1 MYEQFLVFTY
11 ILGAVILEQVSMRQ
25 TKRIYYL
32 QIEVTVALRNLWFR
46 LLRMLRYGLWS
57 SQCKLITGFSS
68 EQCIMYNNLISYCFF
83 II

>member
-11 ILGAVILEQVSMRQ
+11 ILGTLILEQVSMKQ

-32 QIEVTVALRNLWFR
+32 QIAVAIALRNLRFW
-46 LLRMLRYGLWS
+46 MLRYGLWS
-57 SQCKLITGFSS
+57 SPCKLITGFSS
-68 EQCIMYNNLISYCFF
+68 EQHIMYNNLISHCLF